1 MPIQKIYLG
10 WNQPA
15 LKSVANRLAED
26 YLDNHRLDL
35 AGCILVVPGRLA
47 RRQLLRT
54 LLELAGVRSLEFRP
68 PEIVTL
74 GTFPEL
80 LYRQQRP
87 VASDLIQRL
96 AWVQALQTSSRATL
110 QGFTSQVPTEQDL
123 TGWRRLARMLW
134 RLHNELSADGFDFA
148 IVAEKGEAVSG
159 FSEQTRWQALAKV
172 QQQYLS
178 VLDDLQVWDVQTAR
192 RVAIKNGE
200 CGSERDVLL
209 IGMADMNRTQ
219 RQMLEQIA
227 DRVTTF
233 VYAPQELADRFDEFG
248 CVLPEAWLNTHLN
261 IRDEQICLAQNVQQQ
276 AAIVMRCLAEY
287 HQRYRADQITIGV
300 PDQQIIPRLQQEL
313 DEHGLRGRWLWAKQL
328 PQTRPYQLL
337 AAVGNYLSDRR
348 TEDFA
353 ALVRHPDIA
362 SWLTAKGVAQDWL
375 VELDRYLARHLPLR
389 LGESWLGPAPRR
401 NKIEQAFT
409 AINNLLGDLGSDNAK
424 PLADWATPVCDLL
437 AEVYGVVAES
447 TDRVTTA
454 ACEKLAAV
462 VIDLAGLPA
471 QVSSNLPAG
480 KMIDLVL
487 EQLTNQGVV
496 AEEDSGAIEIL
507 GWLELPLDDAPAV
520 VVTTFNER
528 FVPKSICGDLFL
540 PDALRRKLGLSDNQR
555 RYARDAYAV
564 EVLLNTRE
572 TVHLVMSRYDTA
584 GNPLTPSRFL
594 FAAPPETI
602 ADRVIRLYD
611 ADALSAP
618 PDSYSPRFS
627 STRDTSDFS
636 IPDPAG
642 INTAGKE
649 SLRVTDF
656 KRYLECPYRFFLE
669 RCLELELAS
678 DREREL
684 DALQFGQLIHEVLK
698 NFGNS
703 ELKDSTNP
711 DDIRDYLQSQLGL
724 EAKLQ
729 YGSKRRGAIN
739 VQIAQAEER
748 LRAFAAWQAVWRSK
762 GWQIKNIEASPGDEG
777 VAFDV
782 DGKPV
787 YLRGRL
793 DRVDVNDNGE
803 IVIFDYKTSREAQRP
818 EKTHQP
824 RRGEWSDLQ
833 LPLYRHLA
841 ADLGI
846 TGKTQL
852 GYVALPEDTAKTVQ
866 LIANWSDADLAAADD
881 VAREVVRK
889 IRRREFWPPADMGQN
904 HSDPF
909 SSICMT
915 GVFERP
921 VVVGQDLGK
930 DSG

>member
-15 LKSVANRLAED
+15 LPSVAKHLAEH
-26 YLDNHRLDL
+26 YLDNQRLDL

-54 LLELAGVRSLEFRP
+54 LLELAGERSLEFRP

-74 GTFPEL
+74 GNFPEM
-80 LYRQQRP
+80 LYAQQRP

-96 AWVQALQTSSRATL
+96 AWVQALQTSSPETL
-110 QGFTSQVPTEQDL
+110 QGFTSQVPTEEDL
-123 TGWRRLARMLW
+123 TGWRRLARMLS
-134 RLHNELSADGFDFA
+134 RLHNELSSDGFDFA
-148 IVAEKGEAVSG
+148 MVAKKGGAVSG
-159 FSEQTRWQALAKV
+159 FTEQTRWHALAKV
-172 QQQYLS
+172 QQRYLS
-178 VLDDLQVWDVQTAR
+178 VLDDLEVWDVQTAR
-192 RVAIKNGE
+192 QVAIQNGE
-200 CGSERDVLL
+200 CGSGRDVFLV
-209 IGMADMNRTQ
+209 GMADMNQTQ
-219 RQMLEQIA
+219 RQMLAQIS
-227 DRVTTF
+227 DRVTAF
-233 VYAPQELADRFDEFG
+233 VHAPQELADRFDEFG
-248 CVLPEAWLNTHLN
+248 CVLPEAWLNSHLN

-287 HQRYRADQITIGV
+287 QGRYRADQITIGV
-300 PDQQIIPRLQQEL
+300 PDQQIVPRLQQEL
-313 DEHGLRGRWLWAKQL
+313 DEHGLRGRWLWAKEL
-328 PQTRPYQLL
+328 PQTGPYQLL
-337 AAVGNYLSDRR
+337 AAVGNYLFDKR

-353 ALVRHPDIA
+353 ALVRHPDLA
-362 SWLTAKGVAQDWL
+362 NWLTAKGIAEDWL
-375 VELDRYLARHLPLR
+375 LELDHYLARHLPLR
-389 LGESWLGPAPRR
+389 MGESWLGPAQRR
-401 NKIEQAFT
+401 NKLEQAFT
-409 AINNLLGDLGSDNAK
+409 AIDHLLGDLGSGNTK
-424 PLADWATPVCDLL
+424 PLTDWATPVGDLL
-437 AEVYGVVAES
+437 TEIYGVVADN
-447 TDRVTTA
+447 TDRVATA
-454 ACEKLAAV
+454 ACEKIAAV
-462 VIDLAGLPA
+462 VIELAGLPA
-471 QVSSNLPAG
+471 QVSPNLTAG
-480 KMIDLVL
+480 KMLDLVL
-487 EQLTNQGVV
+487 EQLTNEGVA
-496 AEEDSGAIEIL
+496 AEEDAGAIEIL
-507 GWLELPLDDAPAV
+507 GWLELPLDDTPAV

-572 TVHLVMSRYDTA
+572 TVHLVMSRYDTD

-594 FAAPPETI
+594 FAATPETI
-602 ADRVIRLYD
+602 ARRVIRLYD
-611 ADALSAP
+611 ADALSAAP
-618 PDSYSPRFS
+618 NFDSPRFS
-627 STRDTSDFS
+627 STRNTSDFS
-636 IPDPAG
+636 VPDPAC
-642 INTAGKE
+642 INTPEKD

-656 KRYLECPYRFFLE
+656 KRYLACPYRFFLE
-669 RCLELELAS
+669 RCLKLELTS

-698 NFGNS
+698 KFGNS
-703 ELKDSTNP
+703 EIADSTNP
-711 DDIRDYLQSQLGL
+711 DDIRDCLLTHLGL

-729 YGSKRRGAIN
+729 YGSQRRGAIN

-748 LRAFAAWQAVWRSK
+748 LRAFAAWQAAWRSK
-762 GWQIKNIEASPGDEG
+762 GWQIKNVEASPGDEG

-787 YLRGRL
+787 YLHGRL
-793 DRVDVNDNGE
+793 DRVDMNDNGE

-818 EKTHQP
+818 EKTHQA

-841 ADLGI
+841 AGLGI
-846 TGKTQL
+846 TGKPQL

-866 LIANWSDADLAAADD
+866 FIANWSDADLEDADN

-904 HSDPF
+904 DRDPF

-921 VVVGQDLGK
+921 VVGEHDLGE
-930 DSG
+930 DSQ